1 MAERP
6 PLWLQGFNAIER
18 QIGPRLETVIQ
29 SEPFAVAVGLVANV
43 QRTVQRQV
51 TRSTRRWLHLWN
63 LPAGTDV
70 TRILNELGTLQREVH
85 DLTKRIQDIDDSPK
99 RPARPRSP
107 RR

>member
-1 MAERP
+1 MRPGPAEAGPHHLDRHARCSAHRRPWMASGPVVSHPMAERP
-6 PLWLQGFNAIER
+6 PLWMQGFNAIER
-18 QIGPRLETVIQ
+18 QIGPRLESVIQ

-70 TRILNELGTLQREVH
+70 
-85 DLTKRIQDIDDSPK
+85 
-99 RPARPRSP
+99 
-107 RR
+107 